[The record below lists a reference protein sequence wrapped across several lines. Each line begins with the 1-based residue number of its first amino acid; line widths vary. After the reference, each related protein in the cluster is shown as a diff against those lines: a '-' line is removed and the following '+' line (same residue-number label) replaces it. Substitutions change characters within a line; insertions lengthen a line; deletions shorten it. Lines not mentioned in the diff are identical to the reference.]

1 MIRKLSSSL
10 ISLSLTRQS
19 KQHLIINLS
28 MVVSIEEDKNKTKI
42 TYLSSRKPDTVDIPF
57 EQVCKALA
65 ENRYPMSLD
74 RVQ

>member
-1 MIRKLSSSL
+1 
-10 ISLSLTRQS
+10 
-19 KQHLIINLS
+19 